1 VGQLVNFASLSNDL
15 GLVSFLLGIHTPK
28 QASRDPLR
36 GNLYENMVI
45 VDIIKGAFNR
55 GIRPEVYFFRDSNGN
70 EVDLLIKEN
79 GQLTPIEIKSAATF
93 SPDFVK
99 GLKKFRALASG
110 RVTAGAVLYNG
121 AQTFDVHG
129 IRVFNPLKV
138 QDIWSTL
145 TTTGEH
151 P

>member
-1 VGQLVNFASLSNDL
+1 MGQLVNFASLSNDL

-45 VDIIKGAFNR
+45 VDIIKGMVIVDIIK
-55 GIRPEVYFFRDSNGN
+55 GIE
-70 EVDLLIKEN
+70 
-79 GQLTPIEIKSAATF
+79 
-93 SPDFVK
+93 
-99 GLKKFRALASG
+99 KFRALASG